1 MSKCIHELFQHR
13 LLQREGCFHD
23 VDLVSGRKR
32 NTITE
37 RKKNEEGKV
46 TLAQIPSWHIFLL
59 LNCLYL
65 PTLKKSINLQDK
77 IGLRFAMYHNEQ
89 HQKEK
94 VLFLFFLFLLSRLS
108 GNLQKKIW
116 IQSAC
121 RKLSEYLRLTH
132 YPIILMCMHNGIL
145 TVLSSL
151 RMLRLRSTDLLL
163 TFRMTTKLPR

>member
-46 TLAQIPSWHIFLL
+46 TLAQIPSRHNFLL

-94 VLFLFFLFLLSRLS
+94 VLFLLSFSCFQGCLEIFKRKFEFKVPAESCQNTYVLRIILLS
-108 GNLQKKIW
+108 
-116 IQSAC
+116 
-121 RKLSEYLRLTH
+121 
-132 YPIILMCMHNGIL
+132 
-145 TVLSSL
+145 
-151 RMLRLRSTDLLL
+151 
-163 TFRMTTKLPR
+163 